1 MSIIEEVKQ
10 KTDIV
15 EIIGQYT
22 KLTKSGKNLKGLC
35 PFHSEKHGSFF
46 IYPDEQRW
54 HCFGACNEGGDVFSF
69 IMKQQNIDFGD
80 ALRMLAEKA
89 GVEVPAMSG
98 QIENKE
104 KYDKLYQVNQAAAQY
119 YHNIL
124 INTDYG
130 AKAKDYVL
138 KRGLNDKAVADFQLG
153 FSLNSRDSLKIY
165 LLEKGFTE
173 NELLEAGVITKGDS
187 KDSRDVFRNRL
198 MFPILDI
205 KGRVCGFG
213 GRTFEENQAKYINS
227 SQSPVFDKSGNLYG
241 INLAAQSI
249 RKEDKAVLVE
259 GYMDVIM
266 AHQYGFSNVVASM
279 GTAINEKHLAIL
291 KKLTANIVLALDPD
305 AAGVEAVLRN
315 LAFDKFS
322 DININTAS
330 LPDGNDPDD
339 LIKISPNSW
348 KQTINNAIPIFDY
361 IFDKRIL
368 DFDVNTSSGKAAA
381 IESIAKLINDVQ
393 ENDRNHIRKLLT
405 SNTYTERLANLV
417 GLNIKDTENYV
428 KQYITEHSTKKKL
441 IYNKYV
447 NKKDKTP
454 SATIVRPAY
463 SQPIEEY
470 CLTLLLQ
477 FPKLKSFKS
486 RLKAEYFEN
495 SENREIFIALSQTE
509 DFEHIKNSL
518 DFTIWEYLDN
528 LAKKEVPSDKI
539 EQKMSVCILRL
550 HEKFLRGLEMKRE
563 VIFAAEAAS
572 KGSIAGLTKLEE
584 QGIEGSSELKEV
596 FLKKSAGGLYRGDIN
611 ETGKQQEK
619 PKNRKT

>member
-1 MSIIEEVKQ
+1 MNIIEEVKQ

-22 KLTKSGKNLKGLC
+22 KLTKAGKNLKGLC

-69 IMKQQNIDFGD
+69 IMKQQNVGFGD

-98 QIENKE
+98 QKEDKE

-124 INTDYG
+124 INTDSG
-130 AKAKDYVL
+130 QKAKNYVF
-138 KRGLNDKAVADFQLG
+138 KRGLNEKSIADFQLG
-153 FSLNSRDSLKIY
+153 FSLNNWDSLKNY
-165 LLEKGFTE
+165 LLDKGYTE
-173 NELLEAGVITKGDS
+173 NELLEAGVITKGDAR
-187 KDSRDVFRNRL
+187 DSHDVFRNRL

-205 KGRVCGFG
+205 RGRCCGFG

-227 SQSPVFDKSGNLYG
+227 PQSPIFDKSGNLYG
-241 INLAAQSI
+241 IHLAAQAI
-249 RKEDKAVLVE
+249 RKEDEGVLVE

-279 GTAINEKHLAIL
+279 GTAVTDKQMNIV
-291 KKLTANIVLALDPD
+291 KKLTKNLVLALDSD
-305 AAGVEAVLRN
+305 TAGEEAMLRCVGYEN
-315 LAFDKFS
+315 L
-322 DININTAS
+322 I
-330 LPDGNDPDD
+330 GNEIKVAIMPPGEDPDD
-339 LIKISPNSW
+339 VIRTDASIWQKNIDNS
-348 KQTINNAIPIFDY
+348 IPVIDYTFDM
-361 IFDKRIL
+361 F
-368 DFDVNTSSGKAAA
+368 T
-381 IESIAKLINDVQ
+381 AKLDLSKAKDKSVAA
-393 ENDRNHIRKLLT
+393 DRLMPVITQIEDRIRRAHYLQQL
-405 SNTYTERLANLV
+405 SRIV
-417 GLNIKDTENYV
+417 GVGVRELEATIKKNVE
-428 KQYITEHSTKKKL
+428 
-441 IYNKYV
+441 YNKYA
-447 NKKDKTP
+447 NKKDKTLP
-454 SATIVRPAY
+454 SAIIRPAY

-486 RLKAEYFEN
+486 KLKTEYFEN
-495 SENREIFIALSQTE
+495 SENREIFIALSQAE
-509 DFEHIKNSL
+509 DFEQIKNNL
-518 DFTIWEYLDN
+518 DFTLRDYLDN
-528 LAKKEVPSDKI
+528 LVKKEVPSDKI
-539 EQKMSVCILRL
+539 EQKMSACTLRL

-584 QGIEGSSELKEV
+584 QGIGVSNELREV
-596 FLKKSAGGLYRGDIN
+596 FTKKSAGGLYRGDIN
-611 ETGKQQEK
+611 EAGKQQEK
-619 PKNRKT
+619 SKNRKN

>member
-22 KLTKSGKNLKGLC
+22 KLTKAGKNLKGLC

-98 QIENKE
+98 QKEDKE

-130 AKAKDYVL
+130 AKAKAYVV
-138 KRGLNDKAVADFQLG
+138 KRGLNDKAIADFQLG
-153 FSLNSRDSLKIY
+153 FSLNNRDSLKIY
-165 LLEKGFTE
+165 LLEKGFKE
-173 NELLEAGVITKGDS
+173 NELLEAGVITKGDG

-205 KGRVCGFG
+205 KGRCCGFG
-213 GRTFEENQAKYINS
+213 GRTFEDNQAKYINS

-241 INLAAQSI
+241 INLAVQAI

-279 GTAINEKHLAIL
+279 GTAVTDKQMNIF
-291 KKLTANIVLALDPD
+291 KKLTKNLILALDSD
-305 AAGVEAVLRN
+305 AAGEEAMLRCVGYEN
-315 LAFDKFS
+315 L
-322 DININTAS
+322 I
-330 LPDGNDPDD
+330 GNEIKVAVMPPGSDPDD
-339 LIKISPNSW
+339 VIRKDASVWQTNIDNS
-348 KQTINNAIPIFDY
+348 IPVIDYTFDMLTAKLDLSTAK
-361 IFDKRIL
+361 DKS
-368 DFDVNTSSGKAAA
+368 VAAA
-381 IESIAKLINDVQ
+381 RLMPVIIQIEDRIRRAHYLQKLSRI
-393 ENDRNHIRKLLT
+393 
-405 SNTYTERLANLV
+405 V
-417 GLNIKDTENYV
+417 GVGVRELEATIKKNVE
-428 KQYITEHSTKKKL
+428 
-441 IYNKYV
+441 YNKHV
-447 NKKDKTP
+447 NKKGETP
-454 SATIVRPAY
+454 SAAIVRPAY

-477 FPKLKSFKS
+477 FPKLKSFKN
-486 RLKAEYFEN
+486 RLKPEYFEN
-495 SENREIFIALSQTE
+495 TENREIFIALSQTE

-518 DFTIWEYLDN
+518 DFTVWEYLDN

-596 FLKKSAGGLYRGDIN
+596 FLKQSVGGLYRGDVN